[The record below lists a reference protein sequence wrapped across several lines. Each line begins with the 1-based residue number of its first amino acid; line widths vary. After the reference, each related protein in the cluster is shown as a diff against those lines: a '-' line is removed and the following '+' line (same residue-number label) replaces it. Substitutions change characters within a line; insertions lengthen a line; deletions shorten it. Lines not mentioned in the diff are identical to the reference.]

1 MTAQE
6 DGGSYYIQWFLH
18 DAPSFQLL
26 LQEIESVRFS
36 VGFHCFI
43 YNGSNNN
50 DNSMM
55 WKMEVYGFGE
65 M

>member
-55 WKMEVYGFGE
+55 
-65 M
+65 